1 MIPNEAN
8 IIKKARLLSYPTP
21 FFFTSQEIL
30 EHNYKTF
37 THLFNNGEVYYA
49 LKSNADPKIL
59 DCLNRLDSGFEAA
72 SKFEIESLLEVG
84 VEPTKIIYGT
94 SVKPVSHIQFAYK
107 IGVDRFA
114 ADSFEEIQKIAKH
127 APGARV
133 FVRATVDDADSVFA
147 FSERFGAP
155 LHSIKDI
162 MLEVNRL
169 GLSTYGL
176 SFHVGSQAT
185 HEEHWANA
193 ILAVKPTIESLHKDG
208 VTLEVLNIGG
218 GFPVVYNN
226 HKHIPHLEDIVRGV
240 HNVLHTLPYM
250 PKIIMEPGRG
260 ISATSTVMVSE
271 VISRTMRNG
280 KTWLVLD
287 GGIYNCLYEAMIH
300 QGSTQYDVHV
310 VSVPKKQTELMP
322 CVLAGPTGDSL
333 DIITRDIL
341 LPETVTVGD
350 RLIFENAGA
359 YTVTMACAFNGFP
372 KPQLYID

>member
-8 IIKKARLLSYPTP
+8 ILEKARGLSYPTP
-21 FFFTSQEIL
+21 FFFTSKAVL
-30 EHNYKTF
+30 KHNYETF
-37 THLFNNGEVYYA
+37 TKLFSNGEVYYA

-59 DCLNRLDSGFEAA
+59 EYLSKLGSGFEAA
-72 SKFEIESLLEVG
+72 SKFEIESLLKVG
-84 VEPTKIIYGT
+84 VAPEKIIHGT
-94 SVKPVSHIQFAYK
+94 SVKPASHIQFAYK
-107 IGVDRFA
+107 IGIDRFA
-114 ADSFEEIQKIAKH
+114 ADSFEEIQKIAEH

-133 FVRATVDDADSVFA
+133 FIRAIVDDADSVFA

-162 MLEVNRL
+162 LLEVARL
-169 GLSTYGL
+169 GLKTYGL

-208 VTLEVLNIGG
+208 IDIEVLDIGG
-218 GFPVVYNN
+218 GFPVVYTN
-226 HKHIPHLEDIVRGV
+226 HKHIPHLEDIVKRV
-240 HNVLHTLPYM
+240 NNALHTLPYM

-260 ISATSTVMVSE
+260 ISATSTVMVTE
-271 VISRTMRNG
+271 VISRTIRNG

-300 QGSTQYDVHV
+300 QGSTQYDVHTV
-310 VSVPKKQTELMP
+310 KKSEKHTEMMP

-341 LPETVTVGD
+341 LPETVEVGD

-359 YTVTMACAFNGFP
+359 YTVTMACNFNGFP
-372 KPQLYID
+372 KPKLYIG